1 MTRFNVVVKKIRE
14 GHREL
19 FESVKEAVMSDK
31 EQCYVSAYNDEEQEA
46 MFAVLHAWDIVP
58 TDVRH
63 TQIRFK
69 ITEDLKKTTLGL
81 MKAESLIQHAIAS
94 NTLNAYDSV
103 DLFKP
108 DLSYVPWYLT
118 IYGIKFEI
126 KDEWLTFN
134 IPTV

>member
-58 TDVRH
+58 TNVRH
-63 TQIRFK
+63 TQIQFK
-69 ITEDLKKTTLGL
+69 ITEDLKRTTLGL
-81 MKAESLIQHAIAS
+81 MKAESLIQRAIAS

-108 DLSYVPWYLT
+108 DLSFVPWYLT

-134 IPTV
+134 IPIV